1 MLDKL
6 TEEQREELAELCNRI
21 DDLFAERDNGFNEDN
36 IEEYYE
42 SNLYRGIQSI
52 MVELGQWG

>member
-42 SNLYRGIQSI
+42 SNLYKGIQSA
-52 MVELGQWG
+52 MVELGKWG